1 MTEHERERDNSAV
14 KNEVIV
20 RGVLATDL
28 PKRNKCKECCSKCNK
43 DVCWCFHCCVK
54 SWSCCLNGAQGVCNI
69 SAAGCM
75 MCSTCCTGCS
85 KCIEE
90 VDCDG
95 K

>member
-1 MTEHERERDNSAV
+1 MTNTDTNREVVVPKVVVPNVIIRDETAKPNNC
-14 KNEVIV
+14 K
-20 RGVLATDL
+20 
-28 PKRNKCKECCSKCNK
+28 KCCADCNK
-43 DVCWCFHCCVK
+43 RVCGCMFCCIK
-54 SWSCCLNGAQGVCNI
+54 TWSCCLNGIQGLCNI